1 MDSSPILRQ
10 QSQSKILSDFHRMT
24 NEDNIEKAEPKLS
37 KVMSSLHLSSK
48 HGENKNPAESI
59 RKPPLQQVGSRL
71 PVLAKSLKLQVPSEF
86 KQSYNKWEEKPLA
99 GKTKKPCTRPV
110 PFNLSQPKNTRK
122 ALGNCEPLMAFQ
134 SRARTKEREHSVYK
148 KPNNHP
154 GLVKNGSD
162 SARGSGKPHAK
173 ATSNPAHLSGKLR
186 PTSQTSAPS
195 NNPLFTSRKMGNK
208 NASISS
214 ARAGLHP
221 EIGSN
226 PLGDKET
233 ASLTKQDTNSKP
245 LNESENFQ
253 QDHAALLSIL
263 RNEGIDHVSQPVA
276 TSQNSKKC
284 NDRPQRV
291 SVMKSHR
298 KVGAT
303 AEESE
308 NFRQDQAA
316 LLSILRNEGIGHVS
330 QSVVTPQNSKKCS
343 DRPQRVSVMKSHR
356 KVGATAEKSEKVQ
369 PHQAALNAL
378 QNEAVGR
385 VDQPVTTP
393 KNSEKYSDLPQRV
406 SIMKSQRKA
415 GATAG
420 PGRVVQFSPDP
431 PALRSVLQN
440 EGVEVTAPLGATPR
454 LSVCPPGRVPFIYS
468 AQRVPLKKGCPN
480 STSHA
485 VGPGRVV
492 QFSPDPA
499 ALRSILQNEGVKVS
513 APVGATPRISAHP
526 PGRGTSIYSAQRV
539 PVKKGYPESYSRSVA
554 AQRGVAQK
562 KCSQQMVHNIKHQP
576 MSATVVQRLFVDAED
591 EQGKAGTDEN
601 PSIEIEQIPAPS
613 SPSEPLCEGKAE
625 RCNQDDC
632 EEEEEEEEEELK
644 TFLQAPHR
652 KSVIIFST
660 GKKLIRASQF
670 ENQEGS
676 DQPAPAP
683 SSLAKLT
690 TATGDL
696 SELPHQ
702 IHSTVQCLHKGVFNK
717 PCSLSPA
724 VAMLRKRLP
733 HIAELRLDQEV
744 ETYTSASVPAVSP
757 LPRCG
762 NPLASVFHLK
772 DSMRFIPIDLDLSSG
787 PSLFSSSQHER

>member
-59 RKPPLQQVGSRL
+59 RKPLLQQVGSRL

-226 PLGDKET
+226 PLGGKET

-245 LNESENFQ
+245 LNEESENFQ

-263 RNEGIDHVSQPVA
+263 RNEGIGHVSQPVV

-284 NDRPQRV
+284 N
-291 SVMKSHR
+291 
-298 KVGAT
+298 
-303 AEESE
+303 
-308 NFRQDQAA
+308 
-316 LLSILRNEGIGHVS
+316 
-330 QSVVTPQNSKKCS
+330 

-393 KNSEKYSDLPQRV
+393 KNDLPQRV

-420 PGRVVQFSPDP
+420 PARVVQFSPDP
-431 PALRSVLQN
+431 HALRSVLQN

-454 LSVCPPGRVPFIYS
+454 LSVCPPGRVPSIYS

-513 APVGATPRISAHP
+513 APVGATPRISARP

-539 PVKKGYPESYSRSVA
+539 PVKKGYPESSSRSVA

-591 EQGKAGTDEN
+591 EQSTAGTDEN
-601 PSIEIEQIPAPS
+601 PSIEIERIPAPS

-632 EEEEEEEEEELK
+632 EEEEEEEEELK

-702 IHSTVQCLHKGVFNK
+702 IHSAVRCLHKGVFNK

-762 NPLASVFHLK
+762 NPLASVFQLK

-787 PSLFSSSQHER
+787 PLLFSSSQHER